1 MQTNDNAAPHPVR
14 PPRPQKDIRKEILNR
29 SLVLYYVFVGIALVI
44 IGRML
49 WIQYSPE
56 GAELRK
62 EAEGNISFNVQRT
75 LARRGD
81 ILSHD
86 GRILATT
93 MPLFHLYMDFRAEGL
108 TPEKF
113 SANVDS
119 LSLALAGFF
128 KDKSARAYRD
138 SLVRWHR
145 AGLRYKRITP
155 RRMNYIE
162 MKELCQAPLLR
173 EGRNQG
179 GVITDTTYRRTF
191 PYGSLARR
199 TIGSVNE
206 TGTKVGIEG
215 SFDEI
220 LAGEDGH
227 TRMQKISGNF
237 WMPVKDERNVSP
249 VDGCDV
255 QTTIDIDVQ
264 EVAEAKLREQLASQE
279 ALWGTAIL
287 MEVSTGEIRAIAN
300 LSRKENGDIYEDYN
314 YAIGMNMEPGSTFK
328 LASLMALLDDAKA
341 SPYETVDTEGG
352 VVRIG
357 AAKVVDSHAGGFGVI
372 NFLEM
377 FEKSSN
383 TGFAKAV
390 NRYYARTPGR
400 FTDYLYK
407 IGLNEPFGLQIKG
420 ETAPVIRRPGDKLW
434 NGTTLTMMS
443 FGYAVMLSPIHTLA
457 LYNAVANDGKYM
469 KPLFVTAIKQG
480 DRIVE
485 RIEPQVL
492 NAQICSDQTLRWL
505 KQALEGV
512 VNDGTAKVLRND
524 HYRVAGKT
532 GTAQVAK
539 GRSGYTVNG
548 GRYYLATVVGYF
560 PADKPKYSCIVAI
573 ETFHPFGS
581 SNIYY
586 GGALAG
592 PVFRAIADKVYSQAT
607 DWADKV
613 QKPLLGST
621 TKRVTVENS
630 VKAPEYEHPFV
641 RGGDRRRLDNVL
653 SELNI
658 REVSVPNRHRD
669 GLVAVDS
676 GFRMRELPE
685 VSSGVPDVT
694 GLPLRE
700 AVYLLETRG
709 FRTETTGKGTV
720 RTQVPAPGAAFVRG
734 DTIRL
739 TLEL

>member
-1 MQTNDNAAPHPVR
+1 MQTNNNIPPSTGPNSR
-14 PPRPQKDIRKEILNR
+14 PPKDIRKEILNR
-29 SLVLYYVFVGIALVI
+29 SLVLYYIFVGIALVI

-62 EAEGNISFNVQRT
+62 EAEGYISFNVERT

-108 TPEKF
+108 TQEKF
-113 SANVDS
+113 QANVDS
-119 LSLALAGFF
+119 LSLALANFF
-128 KDKSARAYRD
+128 KDKPARAYRD
-138 SLVRWHR
+138 SLTRWHR

-162 MKELCQAPLLR
+162 LKELCKAPLLR
-173 EGRNQG
+173 EGRNKG
-179 GVITDTTYRRTF
+179 GIITDTTYRRTF

-199 TIGSVNE
+199 TIGSVNA

-215 SFDEI
+215 NFDQI
-220 LAGEDGH
+220 LAGEDGR

-237 WMPVKDERNVSP
+237 WMPVKDEQNVNP
-249 VDGCDV
+249 VDGYDV

-264 EVAEAKLREQLASQE
+264 EVAESKLREQLASQE

-287 MEVSTGEIRAIAN
+287 MEVNTGEIRAIAN
-300 LSRKENGDIYEDYN
+300 LTRHPDSSIYEDYN

-357 AAKVVDSHAGGFGVI
+357 AAKVVDSHAGGFGVV

-390 NRYYARTPGR
+390 NRYYAHNPGR
-400 FTDYLYK
+400 FVDYLYK
-407 IGLNEPFGLQIKG
+407 IGLNKSFDLQIKG
-420 ETAPVIRRPGDKLW
+420 ETAPIIRRPGDKLW

-457 LYNAVANDGKYM
+457 LYNAVANNGKYM
-469 KPLFVTAIKQG
+469 KPLFVTAIKDG
-480 DRIVE
+480 DRVVE
-485 RIEPQVL
+485 SIEPQVL
-492 NAQICSDQTLRWL
+492 NPKICSDQTLRWL
-505 KQALEGV
+505 KQGLEGV
-512 VNDGTAKVLRND
+512 VNDGTAKILRND

-539 GRSGYTVNG
+539 GRFGYTVNG

-560 PADKPKYSCIVAI
+560 PADKPKYSCIVSI
-573 ETFHPFGS
+573 ETFHKFGS

-586 GGALAG
+586 GGSLAG

-607 DWADKV
+607 DWADEV
-613 QKPLLGST
+613 QKPILGST
-621 TKRVTVENS
+621 TKRITVENS
-630 VKAPEYEHPFV
+630 VKAPEYGHPFV
-641 RGGDRRRLDNVL
+641 RGGDRRRLDSVL
-653 SELNI
+653 MALNI
-658 REVSVPNRHRD
+658 RDVSIPNRHRD
-669 GLVAVDS
+669 GLVAIDS
-676 GFRMRELPE
+676 GFKFRELPE
-685 VSSGVPDVT
+685 NPSGVPDVT

-700 AVYLLETRG
+700 AVYVLESRG
-709 FRTETTGKGTV
+709 FRTEATGKGSVKHQEPTAG
-720 RTQVPAPGAAFVRG
+720 TAFVRG

-739 TLEL
+739 TLDL